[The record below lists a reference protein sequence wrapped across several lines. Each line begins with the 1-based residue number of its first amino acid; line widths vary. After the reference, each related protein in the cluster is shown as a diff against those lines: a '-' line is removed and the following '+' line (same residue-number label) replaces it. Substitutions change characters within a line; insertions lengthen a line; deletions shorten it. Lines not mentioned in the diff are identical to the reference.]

1 MRVMQLTDLKSR
13 YDIGQVLD
21 AMGLT
26 GEGAEV
32 GVAFG
37 ENAEIILDSC
47 ELKKLHLI
55 DPWNYVP
62 NENPKGYADAIKD
75 WEGCMKYAM
84 QKLSRFDRRA
94 AFYRRTS
101 VEGAAMFKDGSLD
114 FVYIDANHMRPYID
128 NDLNAW
134 WPKVKVGGIFGG
146 HDYHMVNDPDY
157 TCEVKEA
164 VDAFFADKDYTL
176 HITNA
181 EGDSPSWYCIKHD

>member
-1 MRVMQLTDLKSR
+1 MQLTDLKSR

-47 ELKKLHLI
+47 KLEKLWLI
-55 DPWNYVP
+55 DPWEYVKG
-62 NENPKGYADAIKD
+62 ENPKGFADAIKD
-75 WEGCMKYAM
+75 WNGCYKYCRAKLERFGARARMM
-84 QKLSRFDRRA
+84 QF
-94 AFYRRTS
+94 TS

-128 NDLNAW
+128 NDLKAW

-157 TCEVKEA
+157 TCEVKDA

-181 EGDSPSWYCIKHD
+181 EGDSPSWYVQKHD